1 MQNFSLLNEVI
12 IANETFLNTK
22 SNINNSNN
30 QFNQGNNYILI
41 SLFDIKIN
49 NRSYNKK
56 SKNKS
61 INLI

>member
-1 MQNFSLLNEVI
+1 MQNFSLLNEAI
-12 IANETFLNTK
+12 IANETFLDTK
-22 SNINNSNN
+22 SNINNFNN

-41 SLFDIKIN
+41 SLFDIKTN

-56 SKNKS
+56 FKNKS